1 MRALFGDRGLCARL
15 GSAAIATIAE
25 KFAPA
30 VIGARYR
37 RRLEAIAGF

>member
-1 MRALFGDRGLCARL
+1 MCDSDFLRRTVAELSR
-15 GSAAIATIAE
+15 ATIAE

-37 RRLEAIAGF
+37 RRLEATAGF